1 MPDPLPYGEAWGV
14 VGYKERL
21 GWDTCAYSRP
31 WAAGVGGSGL
41 LERVCDERILVL
53 PFGDDGRGG
62 APCELT
68 LAHALQGGIPVDP
81 NRPGAAM
88 DV

>member
-1 MPDPLPYGEAWGV
+1 MGV
-14 VGYKERL
+14 VGFEQRL
-21 GWDTCAYSRP
+21 RWDTCTYSQP
-31 WAAGVGGSGL
+31 WGAGVDGSGP
-41 LERVCDERILVL
+41 LERVSDGLIVVL
-53 PFGDDGRGG
+53 LFGDDGRGG

>member
-1 MPDPLPYGEAWGV
+1 MA
-14 VGYKERL
+14 
-21 GWDTCAYSRP
+21 
-31 WAAGVGGSGL
+31 
-41 LERVCDERILVL
+41 LERVSDGLIVVL
-53 PFGDDGRGG
+53 LFGDDGRGG
-62 APCELT
+62 ALCELT